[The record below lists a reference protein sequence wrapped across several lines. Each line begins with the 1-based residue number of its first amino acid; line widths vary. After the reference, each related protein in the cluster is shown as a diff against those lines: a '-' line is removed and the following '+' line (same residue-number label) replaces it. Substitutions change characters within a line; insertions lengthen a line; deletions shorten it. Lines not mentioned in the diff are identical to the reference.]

1 MLNSTPSRITFG
13 LSLTLGIIIATSS
26 NSWFTSWLGLE
37 LNLLSFIPII
47 SSSFNSYSSEAALK
61 YFLIQALGSTIILI
75 SASSMWLFTA
85 NPSLLILSAL
95 LLKMGAAPVHF
106 WFPLIMQGVS
116 WMHCIILMTLQKIA
130 PLVLVS
136 YTTVSPISTLMIQ
149 VSSCLSALVG
159 AIGGLN
165 QTLLRK
171 ILAYS
176 SINHMGWMLASILLS
191 SDVFFT
197 YILIYSIVSSSVV
210 LLLNSNQI
218 FHFKQMSS
226 IYNMKTKTASFMSLF
241 SLGGLPPFLG
251 FIPKLLVITLLA
263 NSNLIMWLLL
273 LLSGSLIT
281 LFYYTRIVLT
291 ALTLSS
297 PKLKPSLSFKTKL
310 PSYTLAFINFTPL
323 MFPLMSF
330 YQF

>member
-1 MLNSTPSRITFG
+1 MLNSNPSRIAFS
-13 LSLTLGIIIATSS
+13 LSLTLGIIIAVSS

-61 YFLIQALGSTIILI
+61 YFLIQALGSAALLI
-75 SASSMWLFTA
+75 SATSMSVFLI

-95 LLKMGAAPVHF
+95 LLKTGAAPVHF
-106 WFPLIMQGVS
+106 WFPPIMQGVS
-116 WMHCIILMTLQKIA
+116 WPQCIMLMTVQKIA
-130 PLVLVS
+130 PLFLLS
-136 YTTVSPISTLMIQ
+136 YAIVSPITSATTI
-149 VSSCLSALVG
+149 VCSAASALVG

-176 SINHMGWMLASILLS
+176 SINHMAWLLGAALISSNML
-191 SDVFFT
+191 FT
-197 YILIYSIVSSSVV
+197 YLFIYSVVSSSVV

-218 FHFKQMSS
+218 FHFKQLSS
-226 IYNMKTKTASFMSLF
+226 IPDTKTKTLSFMVLF

-251 FIPKLLVITLLA
+251 FIPKLLVINFLSSMSELLW
-263 NSNLIMWLLL
+263 IFI
-273 LLSGSLIT
+273 LLSSSLIT
-281 LFYYTRIVLT
+281 LFYYTRIILT

-297 PKLKPSLSFKTKL
+297 PKLKQLLTETPSLPLYILS
-310 PSYTLAFINFTPL
+310 FINFSPL
-323 MFPLMSF
+323 LFPLMSF

>member
-1 MLNSTPSRITFG
+1 MLNSNPSRIMFG

-75 SASSMWLFTA
+75 SATSMWLFMISP
-85 NPSLLILSAL
+85 NSLILAAL
-95 LLKMGAAPVHF
+95 FLKMGAAPVHF
-106 WFPLIMQGVS
+106 WFPPIMQGVS
-116 WMHCIILMTLQKIA
+116 WAHCIILMAPQKIA
-130 PLVLVS
+130 PLVLAS
-136 YTTVSPISTLMIQ
+136 YTITSPIPCYMIQ
-149 VSSCLSALVG
+149 TSSILSALVG

-176 SINHMGWMLASILLS
+176 SINHMGWMLAAISLS
-191 SDVFFT
+191 SNMFFT
-197 YILIYSIVSSSVV
+197 YILIYSIVTTSVV
-210 LLLNSNQI
+210 FLLYSNQI

-226 IYNMKTKTASFMSLF
+226 ISNTKAKTLSFMALF

-251 FIPKLLVITLLA
+251 FIPKLLVINSLTSA
-263 NSNLIMWLLL
+263 NQFLWLTPL
-273 LLSGSLIT
+273 LLSSQIT
-281 LFYYTRIVLT
+281 LFYYTRIILT
-291 ALTLSS
+291 TLTLHS
-297 PKLKPSLSFKTKL
+297 PKVKTPVNNKMKSPL
-310 PSYTLAFINFTPL
+310 YTLSFINFTPL
-323 MFPLMSF
+323 LFPLMSF

>member
-1 MLNSTPSRITFG
+1 MLNSNPSRITFG

-61 YFLIQALGSTIILI
+61 YFLIQALGSAIILI
-75 SASSMWLFTA
+75 SATSMTLFLSS
-85 NPSLLILSAL
+85 PSILILGAL

-106 WFPLIMQGVS
+106 WFPPIMQGVS
-116 WMHCIILMTLQKIA
+116 WPHCIILMTLQKIA
-130 PLVLVS
+130 PLILVS
-136 YTTVSPISTLMIQ
+136 CTLSSSISSYMIQ
-149 VSSCLSALVG
+149 ISSILSAMVG

-165 QTLLRK
+165 QTFLRK

-176 SINHMGWMLASILLS
+176 SINHMGWMLAAVLLS
-191 SDVFFT
+191 PNMLLT
-197 YILIYSIVSSSVV
+197 YIMIYSIVSASVV
-210 LLLNSNQI
+210 LLLYTNQI

-226 IYNMKTKTASFMSLF
+226 ISNTKAKTLSFMALF

-251 FIPKLLVITLLA
+251 FIPKLLIINFLASSSELL
-263 NSNLIMWLLL
+263 WLLL
-273 LLSGSLIT
+273 LLMSSLIT
-281 LFYYTRIVLT
+281 LFYYTRIILT
-291 ALTLSS
+291 TLTLSS
-297 PKLKPSLSFKTKL
+297 PKLKSSFNNKFNY
-310 PSYTLAFINFTPL
+310 SFYIMSFINFVPL
-323 MFPLMSF
+323 LFPLISF

>member
-1 MLNSTPSRITFG
+1 MLNSNPSRMMFG

-75 SASSMWLFTA
+75 SATSMWLFMISP
-85 NPSLLILSAL
+85 NSLILAAL
-95 LLKMGAAPVHF
+95 FLKMGAAPVHF
-106 WFPLIMQGVS
+106 WFPPIMQGVS
-116 WMHCIILMTLQKIA
+116 WAHCIILMAPQKIA
-130 PLVLVS
+130 PLVLAS
-136 YTTVSPISTLMIQ
+136 YTITSPIPCYMIQ
-149 VSSCLSALVG
+149 TSSILSALVG

-176 SINHMGWMLASILLS
+176 SINHMGWMLAAISLNSTIWMNYL
-191 SDVFFT
+191 
-197 YILIYSIVSSSVV
+197 LIYSIISASLAIMMDQNQLFHIKQLMSVSYSQV
-210 LLLNSNQI
+210 
-218 FHFKQMSS
+218 
-226 IYNMKTKTASFMSLF
+226 KTLSFMALF

-251 FIPKLLVITLLA
+251 FIPKLLVINFLSSSKELLWLFILLA
-263 NSNLIMWLLL
+263 S
-273 LLSGSLIT
+273 SLIT
-281 LFYYTRIVLT
+281 LFYYTRIILT
-291 ALTLSS
+291 TLTLSS
-297 PKLKPSLSFKTKL
+297 PKLKPTLSNKNST
-310 PSYTLAFINFTPL
+310 PPYVMSFINFSPL
-323 MFPLMSF
+323 LFPLMSF

>member
-1 MLNSTPSRITFG
+1 MLNSNPSRVMFG

-61 YFLIQALGSTIILI
+61 YFLIQALGSATILI
-75 SASSMWLFTA
+75 SASSMWLFTT
-85 NPSLLILSAL
+85 NPGFLILSAL

-106 WFPLIMQGVS
+106 WFPPIMQGVS

-130 PLVLVS
+130 PLILVS
-136 YTTVSPISTLMIQ
+136 YTIISPISSYMVQI
-149 VSSCLSALVG
+149 SSCLSALVG

-165 QTLLRK
+165 QTFLRK
-171 ILAYS
+171 VLAYS

-197 YILIYSIVSSSVV
+197 YILIYSVVSSSVV
-210 LLLNSNQI
+210 FLLNSNQI

-226 IYNMKTKTASFMSLF
+226 ISSTKTKAISFLSLF

-251 FIPKLLVITLLA
+251 FIPKLLVINLLA
-263 NSNLIMWLLL
+263 QSNLILWLLL
-273 LLSGSLIT
+273 LLTGSLIT
-281 LFYYTRIVLT
+281 LFYYTRIILT
-291 ALTLSS
+291 TLTLST
-297 PKLKPSLSFKTKL
+297 PKLKPSLNLKPTL
-310 PSYTLAFINFTPL
+310 PPYTLAFINFTPL
-323 MFPLMSF
+323 LFPLMSF